1 MAEVAVSMAE
11 ENQFLV
17 DIQLLPRSFSSEQ
30 STSDESEEKRKEDSC
45 FKPPP
50 AKKPC
55 LATTSTADEEKS
67 KLEVRLGGILCCAV
81 CLDLPRTSVFQCSN
95 GHLMCAGCFN
105 HLLADCRIKDNTPTC
120 PNCRVELSRSACTR
134 NLAVEKA
141 VSELPAECSH
151 CGHNFA
157 RNLLESH
164 EATLCPDRPTLCQ
177 YSIIGCDW
185 EGPHREAA
193 AHEAECRLPS
203 LSAAEVLP
211 FLRGQL
217 ESGEKEKLKFSS
229 FMSLLSY
236 EKIAFSDVQMRPY
249 RTEEFNNHLYYETT
263 RFSAFGCL
271 FSVNM
276 RLNDDRRDTHLT
288 NDRYLSYQLVLRGKP
303 SPPRFVVHFTIVRGP
318 YGGMKVLPNVAQ
330 HEFTDTLT
338 ESAWKLLPLVDSA
351 ECNRLLANRNI
362 DFRIVMSQ
370 QSVSNL

>member
-1 MAEVAVSMAE
+1 ME
-11 ENQFLV
+11 EDNSILV
-17 DIQLLPRSFSSEQ
+17 DIQLLSRSITLEQ
-30 STSDESEEKRKEDSC
+30 GTSNESEEKDDGC

-50 AKKPC
+50 AKKAC
-55 LATTSTADEEKS
+55 LATTSTAEDEKS

-81 CLDLPRTSVFQCSN
+81 CLDLPRMSVFQCTN

-141 VSELPAECSH
+141 VSELPAECTH
-151 CGHNFA
+151 CGRNFP
-157 RNLLESH
+157 RNMLENH
-164 EATLCPDRPTLCQ
+164 EASFCLERPTPCQ
-177 YSIIGCDW
+177 YNVLGCDW
-185 EGPHREAA
+185 KGPHREAA
-193 AHEAECRLPS
+193 AHEADCKQRS
-203 LSAAEVLP
+203 LSASEILP
-211 FLRGQL
+211 FLRS
-217 ESGEKEKLKFSS
+217 EAEKAETEKSKFSN
-229 FMSLLSY
+229 FMNLLSY
-236 EKIAFSDVQMRPY
+236 EKITFNDVQMRPF
-249 RTEEFNNHLYYETT
+249 RTEEFNHNLYYETT

-271 FSVNM
+271 FSINM

-303 SPPRFVVHFTIVRGP
+303 SPPRFLVHFSIVRGP

-330 HEFTDTLT
+330 HEFTETLT
-338 ESAWKLLPLVDSA
+338 ESSWNLLPLVDSA

-370 QSVSNL
+370 QPVSSL